1 MSHSLFACTYVLQPT
16 IHGIPT
22 KNRSASAHLQCP
34 CSHHRDHSPDHSV
47 GERLLSTQPESGP
60 SLRPPRSYSRAGTN
74 SRVSGN
80 RTAISPAR
88 YENISSAVSKSGHF
102 GIPQKGAAVAVDAT
116 AAAAT
121 TAATSIFDPTTT
133 AAATTAATSVFD
145 PPSAEAP
152 KEPPKQNQS
161 LQTCPSCGRQVIHR
175 QQEFNVHCN
184 NNYKKRR
191 DSYMLFTCM
200 TCKGEAS
207 HCPNSSKNTGHPAR
221 LCKWERTRHSYSQ
234 VMYWHLKCLFCE
246 NIFKT
251 RNKKITFRWTRCD
264 EVWRS
269 HMHACTHI

>member
-1 MSHSLFACTYVLQPT
+1 MS
-16 IHGIPT
+16 
-22 KNRSASAHLQCP
+22 
-34 CSHHRDHSPDHSV
+34 
-47 GERLLSTQPESGP
+47 ERLLSTQPRSGP
-60 SLRPPRSYSRAGTN
+60 SLGQPRSYSRAGTS
-74 SRVSGN
+74 SRESGK

-88 YENISSAVSKSGHF
+88 CKSISSAVSKSGHF
-102 GIPQKGAAVAVDAT
+102 GIPQKSAAVAHAAAT
-116 AAAAT
+116 RESKIEVAAVLAAAA
-121 TAATSIFDPTTT
+121 
-133 AAATTAATSVFD
+133 SV
-145 PPSAEAP
+145 EAP